1 MYSMMLS
8 DGEDNEDLNIPNTSF
23 NKKKG
28 YLNKNINKIN

>member
-1 MYSMMLS
+1 MMLS
-8 DGEDNEDLNIPNTSF
+8 DGEDIDDNPNIPNTSL